1 MASSTCHEEDTARQ
15 LDRVLSSAG
24 FARNERMSRFLRLLV
39 ERHLAGRDD
48 ELKESLIGVEVFGRR
63 PDFDPKQDSIVR
75 TEAGRLRARLTEYY
89 AGDGRDDA
97 IVIELPKGGYVPTV
111 RRVTAD
117 PPAVVVPARRGPRRA
132 GWAAASLAVL
142 VLAGGSAFWWLRA
155 SENPGETPPIP
166 IAVLPLESLSG
177 DQADTYFADG
187 LTDEIIRNLSG
198 VDGLAVRS
206 RTSSFV
212 FKSTPRNVRDV
223 GRQLRADYLVEGSIL
238 RDGDRLRVNA
248 RLIRVSDDLP
258 VWSDRFDR
266 ELTDVFA
273 IQNEI
278 ARGIVNQLRLNLGR
292 GGRHETSVEAYDLYL
307 RARTE
312 VAARGILGAIES
324 IPAFERVVVLD
335 PAFAPAYAELG
346 SAYAL
351 RSVQFPVDHP
361 ADELDRMRTMADTA
375 VKLDPLLAD
384 AHAALGLAHARGAA
398 WERAAERFRRA
409 IELDP
414 NSSRVRGDFAMW
426 VLHVTG
432 RNDEALEQLRAAEA
446 SDPLSPD
453 VHLATAWVLMASGRF
468 DEAAAHCDAIREGH
482 SLKRQCAGRVRLGTG
497 DIEGAARIFAEE
509 ARARTSPQS
518 SGFLGYVLARTGRR
532 DEAERM
538 WAASIHP
545 NEQALISAGLRD
557 VDRTVDALEGM
568 AAVGAQRIGQYLNYP
583 EMAFL
588 RDNARVSAL
597 RRRVGLPE

>member
-1 MASSTCHEEDTARQ
+1 MDSNTCPEHDAVRQ
-15 LDRVLSSAG
+15 LDRILSSPG
-24 FARNERMSRFLRLLV
+24 FARNERMSRFLRLVV
-39 ERHLAGRDD
+39 ERHLEGRDE

-89 AGDGRDDA
+89 AGDGRGDA
-97 IVIELPKGGYVPTV
+97 VVIELPKGGYVPTV
-111 RRVTAD
+111 RRIEND
-117 PPAVVVPARRGPRRA
+117 RPAVAAAPSRRPRRA
-132 GWAAASLAVL
+132 VWAVASLVIL
-142 VLAGGSAFWWLRA
+142 VLAGGSVAWWPRA
-155 SENPGETPPIP
+155 REAPPIP

-187 LTDEIIRNLSG
+187 LTDEIIRNLSA

-212 FKSTPRNVRDV
+212 FKNTPRNVRDV
-223 GRQLRADYLVEGSIL
+223 GRQLHADYLVEGSIL

-266 ELTDVFA
+266 EITDVFA
-273 IQNEI
+273 IQNDI
-278 ARGIVNQLRLNLGR
+278 ARGIVNQLRLNLRRGR
-292 GGRHETSVEAYDLYL
+292 WRYETSVEAYDLYL
-307 RARTE
+307 RARTQ

-324 IPAFERVVVLD
+324 IPTFERVVALD
-335 PAFAPAYAELG
+335 PSFAPAYAELG

-361 ADELDRMRTMADTA
+361 PDELDRMRTMADTA
-375 VKLDPLLAD
+375 VRLDPLLAD
-384 AHAALGLAHARGAA
+384 AHAAVGLAQARDAQ
-398 WERAAERFRRA
+398 WERATESFRRA

-432 RNDEALEQLRAAEA
+432 RNDAALEQLRAAEA

-453 VHLATAWVLMASGRF
+453 IHLATAWVLMALGRF
-468 DEAAAHCDAIREGH
+468 DEAAAHCDAISQAY
-482 SLKRQCAGRVRLGTG
+482 SLKQQCTGRVWLGTG
-497 DIEGAARIFAEE
+497 DIEGAARHFAQE
-509 ARARTSPQS
+509 AHARTSPQS
-518 SGFLGYVLARTGRR
+518 NGFLGYVLARTGRR
-532 DEAERM
+532 EDAERM
-538 WAASIHP
+538 RAASIHP
-545 NEQALISAGLRD
+545 NEQALISAGLHD
-557 VDRTVDALEGM
+557 VDRTVDALERM
-568 AAVGAQRIGQYLNYP
+568 AVVGAQRIGQYLSYP

-588 RDNARVSAL
+588 RDNARVRAL
-597 RRRVGLPE
+597 RRSVGLPE

>member
-1 MASSTCHEEDTARQ
+1 MAPPTFQAQDIVRQ
-15 LDRVLSSAG
+15 LDRILSSPG
-24 FARNERMSRFLRLLV
+24 FSRNERMSRFLRLVV
-39 ERHLAGRDD
+39 ERHLEGRDE
-48 ELKESLIGVEVFGRR
+48 ELKESLIGVGVFGRR

-75 TEAGRLRARLTEYY
+75 TEAGRLRARLAEYY
-89 AGDGRDDA
+89 AGDGRDDPF
-97 IVIELPKGGYVPTV
+97 VIELPKGGYVPTV
-111 RRVTAD
+111 LRVGTERLAADLPVARPSRRVA
-117 PPAVVVPARRGPRRA
+117 
-132 GWAAASLAVL
+132 WAAAVLVTL
-142 VLAGGSAFWWLRA
+142 VLAGGSATWW
-155 SENPGETPPIP
+155 PGVRETPPIP
-166 IAVLPLESLSG
+166 IAVLPLESLNG

-187 LTDEIIRNLSG
+187 LTDEIIRNLSA
-198 VDGLAVRS
+198 VEGLAVRS

-223 GRQLRADYLVEGSIL
+223 GRQLNADYLVEGSIL
-238 RDGDRLRVNA
+238 RDGERLRVNA

-266 ELTDVFA
+266 QLTDVFA

-278 ARGIVNQLRLNLGR
+278 ARGIVNQLRLNLRRGR
-292 GGRHETSVEAYDLYL
+292 WRYETSVEAYDLYL

-312 VAARGILGAIES
+312 VAARGILGAIQA
-324 IPAFERVVVLD
+324 IPVFEQVVALD
-335 PAFAPAYAELG
+335 RSFAPAYAELG

-361 ADELDRMRTMADTA
+361 VDEFERMRAMADTA

-384 AHAALGLAHARGAA
+384 AHAAVALAHARGAD
-398 WERAAERFRRA
+398 WERAAASFRRA

-432 RNDEALEQLRAAEA
+432 RNEEALDQLRAAAA

-468 DEAAAHCDAIREGH
+468 DEAATHCDAIAEAY
-482 SLKRQCAGRVRLGTG
+482 SLKRQCMGRVRLGRG
-497 DIEGAARIFAEE
+497 DIDGAVQIFAE
-509 ARARTSPQS
+509 ATRVRTSPQS
-518 SGFLGYVLARTGRR
+518 SGFLGYVFARTGRR
-532 DEAERM
+532 EEAERM
-538 WAASIHP
+538 LAASIHP

-557 VDRTVDALEGM
+557 VERTVGALERM
-568 AAVGAQRIGQYLNYP
+568 AVVGAQRIGQYLNYP

-588 RDNARVSAL
+588 RDDARVGAL
-597 RRRVGLPE
+597 RHRVGLPK